1 MIHGPANRFALGPF
15 PVSVRPAL
23 FISHASPEDNR
34 FVLWLGAKLAALG
47 YEVWA
52 DVLRLR
58 GGDDWQRKL
67 EDALRARAAKV
78 LFVANPVSTA
88 KQGVRNEI
96 QIATE
101 VAKKIGDKEFIIPLR
116 LAPYDPPFL
125 IAHAQYIDFAD
136 GWARGLTELIK
147 TLDGYAVEHADKA
160 DPAIWRD
167 LQLAHAKA
175 LAPEPETLISNWL
188 EITTLPSTVR
198 VFDFKAGISLG
209 VAKTAMDAC
218 PWPII
223 PFRRGFVSFAP
234 TEDLAAHFGIDLPLD
249 SIAEASTQSF
259 IADGLATHEIAFWDA
274 RRRFS
279 DLVRRACE
287 GRFKGAGLASHAFAN
302 DRLAWWGRSTETSA
316 QRIRFNWSD
325 LTGQRQVE
333 GFSAKRGIHWHYG
346 ISFQPRTAPLP
357 HLRVLGRL
365 VFTADGQQPLDSA
378 RNQRLRRSFAKSWR
392 NARWRDMMLA
402 FLWRLAEGQDQLL
415 VPVSS
420 SENLIIRV
428 PPLMFDSQVKVVEGQ
443 TVSDDDDPSDDDE
456 PEPRDG
462 AEELEGD
469 DEDET

>member
-1 MIHGPANRFALGPF
+1 M
-15 PVSVRPAL
+15 SVRPAL

-34 FVLWLGAKLAALG
+34 FVLWLGSKLAALG

-52 DVLRLR
+52 DLLRLR

-78 LFVANPVSTA
+78 LFVANPLSAA

-101 VAKKIGDKEFIIPLR
+101 VAKKIGDSEFIIPLR
-116 LAPYDPPFL
+116 LAPYDAPFL
-125 IAHAQYIDFAD
+125 VAQAQYIDFAD
-136 GWARGLTELIK
+136 GWAHGLAELIK
-147 TLDGYAVEHADKA
+147 TLDGYAVARADNA

-167 LQLAHAKA
+167 LQLAHAKS
-175 LAPEPETLISNWL
+175 LASEPETLISNWL
-188 EITTLPSTVR
+188 EITTLPSTVK

-209 VAKTAMDAC
+209 VAKAAMDSC
-218 PWPII
+218 PWPIV
-223 PFRRGFVSFAP
+223 PFRRGFIAFAP
-234 TEDLAAHFGIDLPLD
+234 IEDLAAHFGIDLPLD
-249 SIAEASTQSF
+249 LIAEAPTQSF
-259 IADGLATHEIAFWDA
+259 IADGLAAQEIAFWDA

-287 GRFKGAGLASHAFAN
+287 ARFRGAGLAPHTFAN
-302 DRLAWWGRSTETSA
+302 DRLAWWWPSTETSA

-333 GFSAKRGIHWHYG
+333 GFSAKRNIRWHYG
-346 ISFQPRTAPLP
+346 VSVQPRTAPLP

-365 VFTADGQQPLDSA
+365 VFTADGQQPLDAA

-402 FLWRLAEGQDQLL
+402 FLWRLADGQDQLL
-415 VPVSS
+415 VPVGGGESLTIS
-420 SENLIIRV
+420 V

-443 TVSDDDDPSDDDE
+443 SIADDDDPSDDDE
-456 PEPRDG
+456 PETRDG

-469 DEDET
+469 DEDEI